1 MKYMKEFNFWFVSD
15 TGSRF
20 NLNFRY
26 YTLDLA
32 YQKAKDY
39 AAKRNLQILNF

>member
-1 MKYMKEFNFWFVSD
+1 MKYMKEFNFWLVSE

-20 NLNFRY
+20 NMNFKH

-32 YQKAKDY
+32 IQKAKDY
-39 AAKRNLQILNF
+39 AIKRNLQLLNY

>member
-1 MKYMKEFNFWFVSD
+1 MKDFKFSFESD

-20 NLNFRY
+20 NLNFRH